1 MARRPREKMNGHPE
15 DIRCMEADDA
25 LRTSGNSARSCK
37 AIILTYE
44 LILTHFG
51 DADFVSRTGTS
62 TRYYSHV
69 KCPGRV

>member
-1 MARRPREKMNGHPE
+1 
-15 DIRCMEADDA
+15 MEADDA
-25 LRTSGNSARSCK
+25 LRTSGTSARSCK